1 MLQELIISS
10 QKQTLSSTI
19 QQLSP
24 DDGGLCVVPFILF
37 TQIFQPLLL
46 NEIFQVKSHSKSA
59 SIVNNLEFKY

>member
-24 DDGGLCVVPFILF
+24 DDGGIFVIPFILF
-37 TQIFQPLLL
+37 THIFKPLLL
-46 NEIFQVKSHSKSA
+46 NGTPRR
-59 SIVNNLEFKY
+59 IVC